1 MEGMSTTDPS
11 ADGTGARTPETSLS
25 VTFAGHSTVLIDAG
39 GVRLLTDPLLRRRI
53 GVLIRRTAL
62 PATALRRDLDAVLIS
77 HAHLD
82 HLDVPSLR
90 MIGRETPVIVPRGVG
105 PLLRRQGFDPTEVD
119 VGDEV
124 ELPLRPP
131 ERAAAAGAP
140 RATVRAVPAY
150 HSGTRYPLGTPSAA
164 LGYVV
169 TGAGLSAYF
178 AGDTGLFD
186 GMEDIGPVDIA
197 VLPVGGWGPRLP
209 DDHLGPLSAA
219 RALQLLRPRACV
231 PVHWGTL
238 YPPWLP
244 PEVNAK
250 WSEWPRAFDRY
261 ARHLAP
267 DVDMRVLPPGETA
280 IFTHEALARTTPRAA
295 PAAPQPA
302 ATPRDERPAAPQ
314 PSATPPDP
322 APWPEAGP

>member
-1 MEGMSTTDPS
+1 MSARDGSSDDLGTTRPRG
-11 ADGTGARTPETSLS
+11 ADGRTEHASLS
-25 VTFAGHSTVLIDAG
+25 VTFAGHSTVLLEAG
-39 GVRLLTDPLLRRRI
+39 GVRVLTDPLLRRRI
-53 GVLIRRTAL
+53 GVLIRRTPV
-62 PATALRRDLDAVLIS
+62 PAAELRRDLAAVLIS

-90 MIGRETPVIVPRGVG
+90 LIDRETPVIVPRGVG
-105 PLLRRQGFDPTEVD
+105 PLLRKQGFEPVEVE

-124 ELPLRPP
+124 ELPLTRPRG
-131 ERAAAAGAP
+131 EAVRAHM
-140 RATVRAVPAY
+140 TVRAVPAF
-150 HSGTRYPLGTPSAA
+150 HSGTRYPLGTPSEA

-169 TGAGLSAYF
+169 DGGVSAYF

-186 GMEDIGPVDIA
+186 GMQDLGPVDVA

-244 PEVNAK
+244 PEFNAK
-250 WSEWPRAFDRY
+250 WSEWPRAFERY

-267 DVDMRVLPPGETA
+267 DVEVRVLPPGGTTTFGHSGGE
-280 IFTHEALARTTPRAA
+280 EAP
-295 PAAPQPA
+295 
-302 ATPRDERPAAPQ
+302 
-314 PSATPPDP
+314 
-322 APWPEAGP
+322 

>member
-1 MEGMSTTDPS
+1 MSAHASPQ
-11 ADGTGARTPETSLS
+11 SLS
-25 VTFAGHSTVLIDAG
+25 VTFAGHSTVLLDVG
-39 GVRLLTDPLLRRRI
+39 GVRLLTDPLLRRRV
-53 GVLIRRTAL
+53 GVLIRRTAI
-62 PATALRRDLDAVLIS
+62 PAAELRRDLDAVLIS

-90 MIGRETPVIVPRGVG
+90 MLDRDTPVVAPRGVG
-105 PLLRRQGFDPTEVD
+105 KLLRRQGFEPVELEA
-119 VGDEV
+119 GEEV
-124 ELPLRPP
+124 EL
-131 ERAAAAGAP
+131 AARRQAGEEAH
-140 RATVRAVPAY
+140 ASVTVRAVPAY
-150 HSGTRYPLGTPSAA
+150 HSGTRYPLGAPSAA

-169 TGAGLSAYF
+169 SGVLSAYF

-186 GMEDIGPVDIA
+186 GMREFGPVDVA

-244 PEVNAK
+244 PEFNAK
-250 WSEWPRAFDRY
+250 WSEWPRAFERY

-267 DVDMRVLPPGETA
+267 DVEVRVLPPGGTTT
-280 IFTHEALARTTPRAA
+280 FTPGQTMLPDE
-295 PAAPQPA
+295 PAAPVGEPA
-302 ATPRDERPAAPQ
+302 RDGSP
-314 PSATPPDP
+314 
-322 APWPEAGP
+322 

>member
-1 MEGMSTTDPS
+1 MPYHGGMSTPAGS
-11 ADGTGARTPETSLS
+11 PWLS
-25 VTFAGHSTVLIDAG
+25 VTFAGHSTVLLDVD

-53 GVLIRRTAL
+53 GVLIRRTAV
-62 PATALRRDLDAVLIS
+62 PAAELRRDLDAVLIS

-90 MIGRETPVIVPRGVG
+90 MIDRGTPVIAPRGVG
-105 PLLRRQGFDPTEVD
+105 PLLRRQGFAPTEVE
-119 VGDEV
+119 VGDVLEFP
-124 ELPLRPP
+124 LPDGRR
-131 ERAAAAGAP
+131 ERGP
-140 RATVRAVPAY
+140 VRVRAVPAF
-150 HSGTRYPLGTPSAA
+150 HSGTRYPLGTPSEA

-169 TGAGLSAYF
+169 EGGLSAYF

-186 GMEDIGPVDIA
+186 GMEELGPLDVA

-209 DDHLGPLSAA
+209 DDHLGPLTAA

-244 PEVNAK
+244 PEFNAK
-250 WSEWPRAFDRY
+250 WSEWPRAFERY

-267 DVDMRVLPPGETA
+267 DVEVRVLPPGETTT
-280 IFTHEALARTTPRAA
+280 FTLEP
-295 PAAPQPA
+295 
-302 ATPRDERPAAPQ
+302 ATPGDEPPEDE
-314 PSATPPDP
+314 TPGDP
-322 APWPEAGP
+322 AP

>member
-1 MEGMSTTDPS
+1 MGGR
-11 ADGTGARTPETSLS
+11 AAKAALS
-25 VTFAGHSTVLIDAG
+25 VTFAGHSTVLLDVD

-53 GVLIRRTAL
+53 GVLIRRTAV
-62 PATALRRDLDAVLIS
+62 PAPALRHDLDAVLIS

-90 MIGRETPVIVPRGVG
+90 LIDRDVPVIAPRGVG
-105 PLLRRQGFDPTEVD
+105 ALLRRQGFDPLEVE

-124 ELPLRPP
+124 DLPRMGSGGP
-131 ERAAAAGAP
+131 AAGAAERGGGAGGTP
-140 RATVRAVPAY
+140 RAPVRVRAVPAF

-169 TGAGLSAYF
+169 AGEVSAYF

-186 GMEDIGPVDIA
+186 GMRDLGPVDVA

-209 DDHLGPLSAA
+209 DDHLGPLAAA
-219 RALQLLRPRACV
+219 RALQLLLPRACI

-244 PEVNAK
+244 PEFNAK
-250 WSEWPRAFDRY
+250 WSKWPYAFERY

-267 DVDMRVLPPGETA
+267 DVEVRVLPPGETA
-280 IFTHEALARTTPRAA
+280 TFTRADLDGEAP
-295 PAAPQPA
+295 
-302 ATPRDERPAAPQ
+302 
-314 PSATPPDP
+314 
-322 APWPEAGP
+322 